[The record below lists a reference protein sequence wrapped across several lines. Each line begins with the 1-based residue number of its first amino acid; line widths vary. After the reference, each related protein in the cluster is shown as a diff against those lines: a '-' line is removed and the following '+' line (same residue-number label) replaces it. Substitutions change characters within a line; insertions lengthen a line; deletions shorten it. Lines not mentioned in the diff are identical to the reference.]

1 MELTTLTELV
11 KSRLNITWEDDI
23 TTAKVTNALND
34 AIPALCAKVG
44 LTYDYDKDT
53 VKEQDGTAVDITT
66 PSQFR
71 HLLVTYAAYI
81 FDQQGHLFDAN
92 YRTEIN
98 ACRQRYEVRAIEAEE
113 SADTT
118 EDDTDDTE
126 EDTTEEDT
134 DDDADT
140 G

>member
-1 MELTTLTELV
+1 MELATLTELV

-23 TTAKVTNALND
+23 TTAKVTNALTD
-34 AIPALCAKVG
+34 ALPSLCAKVG
-44 LTYDYDKDT
+44 LAYDYDADEAASAVT
-53 VKEQDGTAVDITT
+53 EQSGTAVDITA
-66 PSQFR
+66 PSQLR

-113 SADTT
+113 S
-118 EDDTDDTE
+118 EDDE
-126 EDTTEEDT
+126 TEEDT
-134 DDDADT
+134 DDGTDT